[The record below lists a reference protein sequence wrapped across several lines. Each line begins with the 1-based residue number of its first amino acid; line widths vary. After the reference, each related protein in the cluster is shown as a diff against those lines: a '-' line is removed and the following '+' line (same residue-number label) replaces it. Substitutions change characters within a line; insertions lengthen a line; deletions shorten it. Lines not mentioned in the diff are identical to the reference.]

1 MEVIRARN
9 VNDAWDQA
17 KVLLNAAHI
26 VRPSRVGEV
35 WEYPVPVTTVY
46 DRPQER
52 ILFNEERN
60 VNPYFHFMEGLW
72 MLSGSNEIAW
82 LVQFNKRMV
91 DFSDDGIIQHG
102 AYGHRW
108 RRAFDLDGGA
118 EDDYADQLGKI
129 VRMLKKNPNERR
141 AVLTMWNPLWDLER
155 PELKDVPCNTQI
167 YFKIRPQFNSPNPEA
182 LKGALSMIVTCRSN
196 DIVWGC
202 YGANVVHMSMLQ
214 EYMAAMIG
222 VPMGPYYQVS
232 DSWHAYTERW
242 EQFGGNSKVKS
253 PNPYVD
259 FHTYPYRMVEC
270 PETFDA
276 DLERWMLMRRCTGAN
291 PFFEEVAE
299 PLMKSWEAYKR
310 NDFEQARI
318 YAALCEA
325 NDLRKATLFWLQRI
339 EQKRGAKA

>member
-17 KVLLNAAHI
+17 KVLLNASHI

-108 RRAFDLDGGA
+108 RRASTTPPRHSRPRGRPA
-118 EDDYADQLGKI
+118 TY
-129 VRMLKKNPNERR
+129 RR
-141 AVLTMWNPLWDLER
+141 AGSGR
-155 PELKDVPCNTQI
+155 PGSGRSFCASVPSGGPAESGRR
-167 YFKIRPQFNSPNPEA
+167 KPARGPSARPA
-182 LKGALSMIVTCRSN
+182 CRRVKGAPRL
-196 DIVWGC
+196 
-202 YGANVVHMSMLQ
+202 
-214 EYMAAMIG
+214 
-222 VPMGPYYQVS
+222 P
-232 DSWHAYTERW
+232 
-242 EQFGGNSKVKS
+242 S
-253 PNPYVD
+253 PSA
-259 FHTYPYRMVEC
+259 F
-270 PETFDA
+270 
-276 DLERWMLMRRCTGAN
+276 
-291 PFFEEVAE
+291 
-299 PLMKSWEAYKR
+299 
-310 NDFEQARI
+310 
-318 YAALCEA
+318 
-325 NDLRKATLFWLQRI
+325 
-339 EQKRGAKA
+339 